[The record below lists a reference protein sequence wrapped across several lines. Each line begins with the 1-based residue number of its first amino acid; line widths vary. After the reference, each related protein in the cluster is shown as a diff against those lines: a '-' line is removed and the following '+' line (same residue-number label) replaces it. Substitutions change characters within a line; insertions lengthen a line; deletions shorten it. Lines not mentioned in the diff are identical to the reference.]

1 MNMKIDLNSETMTS
15 ILESHHYWFLEWIL
29 KIFIAVRLTIG
40 RGFQSWDACWAESW
54 VPWYTLFLSKYTTFQ
69 EMMGRLVTNF
79 SQSFQL
85 IPSLQGLV
93 LKKMVWV
100 WETWPLLRMV
110 CVNLLARDLRW
121 AWLKRHLNCN
131 YLMSCCCVFN
141 VTASDSKKKKRNYFG
156 FCNCVFLLCILALHS
171 INEVDRAA
179 ACKEYIPVIFKMK
192 SWHSMFRLSHA
203 SGNF

>member
-1 MNMKIDLNSETMTS
+1 M
-15 ILESHHYWFLEWIL
+15 
-29 KIFIAVRLTIG
+29 RLTIG

-85 IPSLQGLV
+85 IPSLQGLG

-121 AWLKRHLNCN
+121 VWLKRHLNCN

-141 VTASDSKKKKRNYFG
+141 VTASDSEKKIILAFVIVYSYSASW
-156 FCNCVFLLCILALHS
+156 LCIGLMKLIEPLHAKS
-171 INEVDRAA
+171 TFQWFLKWNHGTRCSDLVTLQW
-179 ACKEYIPVIFKMK
+179 IFNYDIYHPLKDVY
-192 SWHSMFRLSHA
+192 
-203 SGNF
+203 N